1 MKQSKRKEVL
11 FGIDKDK
18 KYSNKELFLVE
29 LTPYYDFEKNND
41 NTFFEKILEY
51 KNDFNRML

>member
-41 NTFFEKILEY
+41 NTFFEKSKQKLQR
-51 KNDFNRML
+51 F